1 MGRIV
6 SKVLPIFPE
15 KLTKKHLEEIK
26 KIVKKLVLEEKIALT
41 KIALEDLEKKN
52 YDRKT
57 AQRTR

>member
-1 MGRIV
+1 M

-26 KIVKKLVLEEKIALT
+26 KIVKKLVLEKKIALT

-52 YDRKT
+52 NDRKT
-57 AQRTR
+57 A